1 MNDDVI
7 LRFTGRQKHSLQTHL
22 FPGDGKEAVALAL
35 CGQRR
40 GFGRHCLSVVEV
52 YPIPHDSCQRTSD
65 RVTWSTDALKPV
77 LERADSEGLSVIK
90 IHSHPT
96 GFNSFSETDDVSDHQ
111 FFSTA
116 ASWIEFDA
124 IHGSVVLLPCG
135 AMFGRYSHP
144 SGQSKPLHMIS
155 VAGEVLEYWG
165 DVDEHF
171 VPDFADRHAQ
181 VLGEGTFAK
190 LRRLRV
196 AVIGCSGTG
205 SPVVEQLFRLGVG
218 ELVLVDPDTIGVE
231 NLNRIINSRGHHA
244 SRRAPKVNVL
254 ADAIEETELGT
265 HTFPIQSDLYDPD
278 TIRKVASCDLLFGC
292 VDSVFARHLINKIAS
307 TYCIPYIDVGV
318 GLKADGCG
326 GIAHATG
333 AVHYIQPD
341 GSSLMSRG
349 VFTSED
355 VRADAMRRFNPHEHA
370 DQIEQGYIKGAEVSR
385 PAVITINHLFASYG
399 VLEMLNRLHRIR
411 HDGNENFA
419 LQRWSLSGDIVETS
433 KDGDRCKAIS
443 RYLGRGDLK
452 PLLGMP
458 SLSYPTE
465 REHVDV

>member
-7 LRFTGRQKHSLQTHL
+7 LRLTGRQKLSLQKHL
-22 FPGDGKEAVALAL
+22 FPGDGHEAVALAL

-40 GFGRHCLSVVEV
+40 GLGRHCLSVMEV
-52 YPIPHDSCQRTSD
+52 HPIPHESCARTAD
-65 RVTWSTDALKPV
+65 RVTWPTDTLKPL
-77 LERADSEGLSVIK
+77 LERADNEGLSVIK
-90 IHSHPT
+90 VHSHPA
-96 GFNSFSETDDVSDHQ
+96 GFSSFSATDDASDNR
-111 FFSTA
+111 FFSSA
-116 ASWIEFDA
+116 ASWVESDA

-135 AMFGRYSHP
+135 TMFGRCSHT
-144 SGQSKPLHMIS
+144 SGEFRPLQMIS
-155 VAGEVLEYWG
+155 VAGEVLEYWA
-165 DVDEHF
+165 DLNEHL

-190 LRRLRV
+190 LRQLRV

-231 NLNRIINSRGHHA
+231 NLNRIVNSRGRHA
-244 SRRAPKVNVL
+244 SRRTPKVKVL

-265 HTFPIQSDLYDPD
+265 HVFPIGRDLYDPD
-278 TIRKVASCDLLFGC
+278 TIRKVASCDLIFGC

-318 GLKADGCG
+318 GLKADGRG

-333 AVHYIQPD
+333 AVHYLQPD

-355 VRADAMRRFNPHEHA
+355 VRADAMRRFTPEEHA
-370 DQIEQGYIKGAEVSR
+370 DHLAEGYIKGADVSR
-385 PAVITINHLFASYG
+385 PAVITINNLFASYG
-399 VLEMLNRLHRIR
+399 VLEMLNRLHPIR
-411 HDGNENFA
+411 HDGNESFA
-419 LQRWSLSGDIVETS
+419 MQRWSLSGDICDTAE
-433 KDGDRCKAIS
+433 DGDRCKAVS
-443 RYLGRGDLK
+443 RYLGRGDFE

-458 SLSYPTE
+458 SLSCQAE
-465 REHVDV
+465 REPADV